1 MLHLFFLH
9 YQLLHASARFLL
21 HTVPCWEHSTKTSA
35 RPLPCC
41 LITYLTTAAAVF
53 KLDID
58 HAESETAILQALLDD
73 PQASALVD
81 EFFFEYH
88 VTFGEMLRYW
98 KSQADP
104 AKSLADAFAL
114 FYELRQRGWRAH
126 SWV

>member
-1 MLHLFFLH
+1 LDAAFCRP
-9 YQLLHASARFLL
+9 Q
-21 HTVPCWEHSTKTSA
+21 HTDT
-35 RPLPCC
+35 
-41 LITYLTTAAAVF
+41 LTAPRHGANLTATAVAAAATPVF

-58 HAESETAILQALLDD
+58 HAQSETAILQALLDD

-104 AKSLADAFAL
+104 SKSLADAFAL
-114 FYELRQRGWRAH
+114 FYKLRQRGWRAH